1 MVAEEQW
8 QDHGTKSADNIIA
21 ALNNDSIQ
29 SLSNIIILQARNG

>member
-1 MVAEEQW
+1 MVAEEQR

-29 SLSNIIILQARNG
+29 SLSKIIIRKACNG